1 MHKTLLR
8 FAFLFAAL
16 PAAFSQEKNFIDQP
30 YIEVSG
36 HADTLIVPNEIF
48 IRIVLSERDTKD
60 RVSVEEQENK
70 LVTALK
76 SLNINTEQNLSTSDM
91 LSNYRVYLF
100 KGKEILKSKEYVLK
114 VSDAAT
120 ASKVFVKLEDLD
132 ISKASILRVNHT
144 ALESIKNG
152 CRSKAIAKARENAL
166 ALTKPIGQNI
176 GPAIHITDF
185 ETFNEQMLLG
195 RVAGMSAGN
204 YYAKDE
210 LAFDNP
216 KIDFEKIN
224 VTAVVNVKF
233 VLK

>member
-1 MHKTLLR
+1 MYKPLLR
-8 FAFLFAAL
+8 FALFFAAL

-100 KGKEILKSKEYVLK
+100 KGKEILKTKEYVLK

-132 ISKASILRVNHT
+132 ISNASILRVNHT
-144 ALESIKNG
+144 ALENIKNG
-152 CRSKAIAKARENAL
+152 CRSKAIANAHTKAL

-176 GPAIHITDF
+176 GAAIHIADF

-195 RVAGMSAGN
+195 RVAGMSANSYYTKDKLN
-204 YYAKDE
+204 YDE
-210 LAFDNP
+210 P

-224 VTAVVNVKF
+224 VTADVNVKF